1 LDYLLDLPLSAV
13 TVADVAYPQSADLE
27 QSRDVL
33 SQWLFKTPQIQA
45 KPHPKALRQSE
56 IIYANGLP

>member
-1 LDYLLDLPLSAV
+1 LDLPLSFV

-27 QSRDVL
+27 QPRNVL
-33 SQWLFKTPQIQA
+33 PQWLFKTPQIQA
-45 KPHPKALRQSE
+45 KAHPKALCQSE